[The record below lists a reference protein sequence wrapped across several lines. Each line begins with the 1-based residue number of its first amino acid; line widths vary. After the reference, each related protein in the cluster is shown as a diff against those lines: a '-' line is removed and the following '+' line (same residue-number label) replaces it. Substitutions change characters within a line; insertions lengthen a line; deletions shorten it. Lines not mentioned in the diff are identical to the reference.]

1 MPIVSKYAPN
11 RDSKPPIIFD
21 IDLGYSIAIYA
32 SFVFS
37 GMFFLCAF
45 LVVTPNRTAFVI
57 TGAVWGIICI
67 FLIAYRRFV
76 AWLDKTVLGDTDD
89 SV

>member
-1 MPIVSKYAPN
+1 MPIISKHAPN

-21 IDLGYSIAIYA
+21 IDLGYSLAIYA

-37 GMFFLCAF
+37 GMFFVCAF
-45 LVVTPNRTAFVI
+45 LVITPSRTAFII
-57 TGAVWGIICI
+57 TAAVWGIIGI

-76 AWLDKTVLGDTDD
+76 EWLDKTPVGDNDD